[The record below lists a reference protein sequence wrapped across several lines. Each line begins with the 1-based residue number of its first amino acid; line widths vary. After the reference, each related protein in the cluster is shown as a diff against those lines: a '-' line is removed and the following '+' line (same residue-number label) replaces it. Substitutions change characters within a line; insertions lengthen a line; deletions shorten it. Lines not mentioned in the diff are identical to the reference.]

1 MKRASS
7 SRRLGEERFLHQATH
22 YEDHQHEGE
31 KDINDRPGRNR
42 NEESEQEM
50 LPPSSRRAFLS
61 DTTLALVATTIST
74 LPQTAIA
81 APTSAT
87 GESGKE
93 KQGSRVPSMTSDT
106 SPSSSSSI
114 TLSTEVSSTTTP
126 LQESISGFVAGGA
139 LTFTKTLV
147 KYPLDTVT
155 VRLQMPGDNSKKD
168 IWKNPFNGIFTPL
181 LFNIPG
187 GAVFF
192 AVKDACK
199 SYLRGNSHWEVSKF
213 VATCIS
219 VGIANFPYWVVR
231 NPSEVLKTKQQAASV
246 LISSSSASDLEDEE
260 EAGNAWQLFRREQ
273 EENGWAGLYVGYW
286 ENIVYAYPADVFKF
300 VLYDQFVSILLSSGA
315 TTTTPLQGAL
325 AGALATSV
333 AQLLTTP
340 LDVVRN
346 RVMTGVSSLSKGYR
360 TSTGNIGYLEMLQIT
375 AAEGALWAGAAPR
388 VGKALLSGA
397 IQFATYEE
405 TKRQLADFFF
415 SASTSVTDVSS
426 LGIH

>member
-1 MKRASS
+1 
-7 SRRLGEERFLHQATH
+7 
-22 YEDHQHEGE
+22 
-31 KDINDRPGRNR
+31 
-42 NEESEQEM
+42 
-50 LPPSSRRAFLS
+50 
-61 DTTLALVATTIST
+61 
-74 LPQTAIA
+74 
-81 APTSAT
+81 
-87 GESGKE
+87 
-93 KQGSRVPSMTSDT
+93 
-106 SPSSSSSI
+106 
-114 TLSTEVSSTTTP
+114 
-126 LQESISGFVAGGA
+126 VAGGA

-155 VRLQMPGDNSKKD
+155 VRLQMPGEKNKKD
-168 IWKNPFNGIFTPL
+168 IWKDPFNGIVTPL
-181 LFNIPG
+181 FFNIPG

-199 SYLRGNSHWEVSKF
+199 SYLRSSNSHWEVSKF
-213 VATCIS
+213 AATCIA

-246 LISSSSASDLEDEE
+246 LGSASAAVVEE
-260 EAGNAWQLFRREQ
+260 ENGNAWQVFRREQ
-273 EENGWAGLYVGYW
+273 QENGWTGFYVGYW

-300 VLYDQFVSILLSSGA
+300 VLYDQFVSMLLLSGGA
-315 TTTTPLQGAL
+315 TMTTPLEGAL
-325 AGALATSV
+325 AGALATAV

-346 RVMTGVSSLSKGYR
+346 RVMTGTSSSNDDGT
-360 TSTGNIGYLEMLQIT
+360 TSNANYFEMLQIT

-415 SASTSVTDVSS
+415 SASSSVTVASS
-426 LGIH
+426 LGVH